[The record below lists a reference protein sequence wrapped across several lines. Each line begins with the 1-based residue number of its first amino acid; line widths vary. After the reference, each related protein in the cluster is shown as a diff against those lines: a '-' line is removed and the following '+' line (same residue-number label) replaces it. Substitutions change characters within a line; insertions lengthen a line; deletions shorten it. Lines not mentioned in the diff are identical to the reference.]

1 MVDSTIIKMRLTHTQ
16 AYLHSE
22 IVPIFDAHENA
33 RACAY
38 IRRISVY
45 GERERRAG
53 SKITA
58 RKVRD
63 FDHRDQPQ
71 VQSVSVIVTS

>member
-33 RACAY
+33 RAAHAHTLEGKVWTDGESEGQGLKLPPAPVKCA
-38 IRRISVY
+38 ILII
-45 GERERRAG
+45 EIDL
-53 SKITA
+53 K
-58 RKVRD
+58 
-63 FDHRDQPQ
+63 
-71 VQSVSVIVTS
+71 